1 MIESFLLSC
10 GQGWLSCA
18 QGWVRADASCPARYF
33 CVCQIF
39 MMPREKKSMHKKR
52 GRPAGRRYRQTIPV
66 RLADETLAE
75 IDAWIDRQRETMS
88 RTEVIRRFIESGLK
102 RKT

>member
-1 MIESFLLSC
+1 M
-10 GQGWLSCA
+10 
-18 QGWVRADASCPARYF
+18 P
-33 CVCQIF
+33 IF
-39 MMPREKKSMHKKR
+39 MMTQEKKSIHKKR